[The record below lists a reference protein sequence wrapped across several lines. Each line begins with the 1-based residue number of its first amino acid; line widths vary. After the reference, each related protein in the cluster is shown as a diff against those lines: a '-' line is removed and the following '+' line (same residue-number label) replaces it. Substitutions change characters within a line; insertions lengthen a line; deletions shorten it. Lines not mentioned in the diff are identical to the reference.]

1 MGQVL
6 QAGVSWCPC
15 LITIYLMH
23 TYTVRMGKQKQR
35 VNLTK
40 GSGDAMADRGDG
52 KTDGRVGNPKT
63 RWPIKKNQE
72 GEKQRNQEMKWQT
85 AQSNWDGQHLVQH
98 RTKWGIQKVYNF
110 TNKGKPFVWPIPT
123 SLHNSFI
130 IYAWGRGLLL
140 IWKRYSNIA
149 SLYWLT

>member
-1 MGQVL
+1 
-6 QAGVSWCPC
+6 
-15 LITIYLMH
+15 MH

-72 GEKQRNQEMKWQT
+72 GEKQRNQEMK
-85 AQSNWDGQHLVQH
+85 
-98 RTKWGIQKVYNF
+98 
-110 TNKGKPFVWPIPT
+110 
-123 SLHNSFI
+123 
-130 IYAWGRGLLL
+130 
-140 IWKRYSNIA
+140 
-149 SLYWLT
+149 